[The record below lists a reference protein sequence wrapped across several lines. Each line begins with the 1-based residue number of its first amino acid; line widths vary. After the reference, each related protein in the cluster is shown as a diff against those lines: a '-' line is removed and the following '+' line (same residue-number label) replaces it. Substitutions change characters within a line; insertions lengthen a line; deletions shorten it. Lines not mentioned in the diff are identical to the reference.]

1 MSSLNAHTRTKLNV
15 HVLHN
20 RSARGQVLTI
30 KIRFMKKVA
39 VIFKKIGDISEVS
52 TKGDFISAVNV
63 DVQKV
68 NEQIDAL
75 KKAKAIK
82 EGDALDELQKA
93 LKSVEPLSDAVV
105 PVVVWDN

>member
-1 MSSLNAHTRTKLNV
+1 
-15 HVLHN
+15 
-20 RSARGQVLTI
+20 
-30 KIRFMKKVA
+30 MKKVA
-39 VIFKKIGDISEVS
+39 IIFKEIDDISEVS
-52 TKGDFISAVNV
+52 TKGGIISAVNV

-105 PVVVWDN
+105 PVVVWNN

>member
-1 MSSLNAHTRTKLNV
+1 
-15 HVLHN
+15 
-20 RSARGQVLTI
+20 
-30 KIRFMKKVA
+30 MKKVA

-75 KKAKAIK
+75 IKATAIK
-82 EGDALDELQKA
+82 EGDALDELQTA
-93 LKSVEPLSDAVV
+93 LKSVEQLSDAVI
-105 PVVVWDN
+105 PVVVWNN

>member
-1 MSSLNAHTRTKLNV
+1 
-15 HVLHN
+15 
-20 RSARGQVLTI
+20 
-30 KIRFMKKVA
+30 MKKVA

-75 KKAKAIK
+75 IKAKAIK
-82 EGDALDELQKA
+82 EGDALDELQMA
-93 LKSVEPLSDAVV
+93 LKSVEQLSDAVI
-105 PVVVWDN
+105 PVVVWNN